1 MAFPR
6 LFRSKR
12 QVKAATTEDGS
23 EELTNES
30 DDALKEE
37 EEKIPYPAGQ
47 LFVLG
52 SCRLSEPIS
61 MTSAQPYIYFMIR
74 DFHIVEDETQ
84 IPRYAGFLSACYSL
98 SQSITGTTLLILF
111 EYRY

>member
-1 MAFPR
+1 MPFPR

-12 QVKAATTEDGS
+12 QSEATTTEDAS
-23 EELTNES
+23 EEEGLINES
-30 DDALKEE
+30 GDAPKEE

-61 MTSAQPYIYFMIR
+61 MTSSQPYIYFMIR

-98 SQSITGTTLLILF
+98 SQSITGTEFLVSC
-111 EYRY
+111 